1 MGNSDE
7 LMILSPL
14 VRRKDVERRAWLVVQ
29 AIGKSHIEEVGKQS
43 IMRRTGIPA
52 RDLRVLDPKLSYP
65 STILGRERAIVLNLE
80 NLKAIVTATEML
92 ILNPNDPGVAPFVS
106 DLEHKL
112 SSSDGS
118 QPIAIQESDEDR
130 KDSPSGL
137 LPEPSDDRP
146 TNQTNTSKM
155 GGSKVLP
162 FEFRVLEICLKL
174 VCKGLESETS
184 TLEQEVYSALDKLSI
199 SISIL
204 NLQRVRLIKSRL
216 VALFGRVQKIRDEL
230 EHLLNDDMDMAE
242 MYLTDKIV
250 NQQLEQLEP
259 DDETENDAD
268 ITDYDN
274 DGDTWNNK
282 SRSAILTTQKPRIEE
297 LEMLLE
303 AYFIQTEGTLSRL
316 ST

>member
-14 VRRKDVERRAWLVVQ
+14 VRRKDVERRAWLVVR

-118 QPIAIQESDEDR
+118 QPVVSR
-130 KDSPSGL
+130 FSL
-137 LPEPSDDRP
+137 H
-146 TNQTNTSKM
+146 
-155 GGSKVLP
+155 
-162 FEFRVLEICLKL
+162 
-174 VCKGLESETS
+174 
-184 TLEQEVYSALDKLSI
+184 
-199 SISIL
+199 
-204 NLQRVRLIKSRL
+204 KS
-216 VALFGRVQKIRDEL
+216 
-230 EHLLNDDMDMAE
+230 
-242 MYLTDKIV
+242 
-250 NQQLEQLEP
+250 
-259 DDETENDAD
+259 
-268 ITDYDN
+268 
-274 DGDTWNNK
+274 
-282 SRSAILTTQKPRIEE
+282 
-297 LEMLLE
+297 
-303 AYFIQTEGTLSRL
+303 
-316 ST
+316 